1 MPYPNFS
8 SPHCHLQSLDT
19 GSTIED
25 FIQREKELGTGTITC
40 TDHGYLGACREVYD
54 LARKNNL
61 KPIIGIEGYHR
72 DDNCQ
77 ILTKHGIKKDN
88 DGTFKTAYKYG
99 HITIHA
105 LDQPAY
111 QKIVK
116 LVSDRDLTAEQHGS
130 ERKPIFTWE
139 DLADL
144 GQYNITATS
153 GCFIKGTLVKTTKGL
168 KEIQDIQ
175 SGDFVYDKDGFER
188 KVNIATTREFK
199 GKLYKLKIQ
208 NTIGEIV
215 CTENHEFLVQR
226 GFYDSQ
232 WVRADA
238 LEAGNHLQISIEKRP
253 DLLNNTFSHTY
264 KNKTTGQETTITF
277 DLSDPDTL
285 WALGL
290 FVAEGSFGGKNPDK
304 EGKDSPNSINI
315 ALHRNKDAEHVT
327 RFSNWAIKSGA
338 TSVSL
343 YKRKISAAYP
353 NPQGIEINVFS
364 RALTETFLALFEGRT
379 NAEIKHIP
387 DCIKNLHPN
396 LLRDFIKGY
405 MDGDGSVF
413 YKSINHKNTGKYNA
427 RILNM
432 TTISRQLA
440 DDLLS
445 ILRRADLVVN
455 PFIQKAK
462 KSKDGV
468 NHKEAY
474 YLNQSGENAEAILR
488 WVNKQVIYINNS
500 KSFSYLRSIESFE
513 YTGPVYC
520 LNVETEPNFSLASG
534 VVVHNCLI
542 GIVGRHVKEG
552 NFEIALDYYNKLR
565 SLIKPD
571 NFYVELFTHK
581 CDKNWVSGVFLEL
594 KNGKTLQYYFGK
606 KLKTE
611 EFEEISVIDLA
622 KVVLKGKNPGRLIA
636 IKNYR
641 VWENIEPVEIHGCKI
656 VRDFIPNE
664 CSPWCPDGDIQ
675 ASVNKFLY
683 QVAQKNGDPILISD
697 DCIAAGTLIRSDKGY
712 IPIENLL
719 PGDKVVNHLGSWGEV
734 EATRGFFSNK
744 KLYKINGRNFN
755 LIATEDH
762 KVWVRPGSKFKCD
775 NYKQDFQD
783 PQWIEVSKLHPGF
796 WVFCPKSPIIKANE
810 IVPID
815 LSVFFT
821 HNNGK
826 YVIIEEKY
834 IKSTSRVSKK
844 ENIYSRYIYWDNQ
857 LATIVGLFLGDGN
870 AHNNLV
876 SFAIDNETWGKIGSI
891 LEDFTK
897 KYGFS
902 FDIKRHPGHVTYRII
917 NSPLTQWFR
926 RSFYSSS
933 KVKIPGPVAALPF
946 ELRWKVMDGLLWSD
960 GTNRNG
966 NDNDGKVNLSMTSLP
981 VISWARELCL
991 ANGVWT
997 SFGSRRTIG
1006 STMPLYTIDFDH
1018 NLFKFV
1024 SIWKG
1029 SCLAPKKQH
1038 CKYTKDGYWFRIKSI
1053 DLIEN
1058 SKIPV
1063 YDLQIGG
1070 PAPSFST
1077 PVVSVHNCHYAK
1089 KEDRVVQEA
1098 KLGGMGD
1105 SFKFYG
1111 SYHRYSSE
1119 EAFKHFQETMG
1130 MSERDFEELLDNNAR
1145 WASRFNDFKLINPT
1159 SLPTSFYP
1167 KDTLN
1172 HLFTLIDKHGRMNWN
1187 NQEMKDRLNDEINLL
1202 KENGTIDLLPYFFLG
1217 EEVPTMYI
1225 ENGELPG
1232 PGRGSSA
1239 GLLISY
1245 LLGITHINP
1254 LQYKL
1259 SKDRFLTLDR
1269 IQSNKMPDIDQ
1280 DLPNRDL
1287 LIPWLEKRFGPNVAQ
1302 VSTRQLLKIKSGIK
1316 DVARAE
1322 WGNVPDEIEAL
1333 CKNIPNTPQGIEDK
1347 DFLFGYTGED
1357 GKEVKGIFEGHVG
1370 LQAYAKKYPKQ
1381 WEVVLKILGIVRAH
1395 SRHASAYIIAD
1406 KPIDQIVP
1414 LMTINGVRAT
1424 QYTAAS
1430 CEASGLLKMDYLC
1443 LNTLIDLQNAI
1454 KIIQERSGTKINDN
1468 EIING
1473 IKVPKIFIIP
1483 HKGKLLDI
1491 YNLPLDQSVFHTICE
1506 GETETVFQLNTSS
1519 AVKWLNE
1526 FNYWKD
1532 RKEKRKSIDSIESVA
1547 TFTALDRPGP
1557 LDAIVSGDGKTR
1569 NMLQEYAARARK
1581 EKPLGPIQFLDE
1593 GLAETFG
1600 IMIFQEQLQKV
1611 YQTLTGCSGIEANQ
1625 FRNDIGKKEMTKV
1638 IERFPFFME
1647 NASKIIGEEEAK
1659 KIWEQI
1665 YVFGQYGFNLSH
1677 ATSYAVLAYSC
1688 AYLKH
1693 HFPLEWWCAV
1703 LRNADKNEIGE
1714 KFWKYCKEFVQ
1725 LPDIQY
1731 SEDKFDIKNGKIV
1744 APLSILHG
1752 VGEGAH
1758 LELSENKP
1766 FISIDDFCKKIAT
1779 QKVKKTKTLE
1789 DGNTRLGVS
1798 ALNRGVVSKLIVS
1811 GVLDSLFEHGTT
1823 DVVAKLELFEERL
1836 ALALNKKKP
1845 EKIKE
1850 EYRNL
1855 SSLQVFQHK
1864 KSVLPIYSEFLL
1876 PYLVD
1881 KGVEGITKKKV
1892 KFGEEILE
1900 TYSYKPQ
1907 NPDTISY
1914 INKSMGVKDFTGPLA
1929 FVDGDLLRY
1938 MNEDAI
1944 IDPDNPLHVAT
1955 ACYVLDCRK
1964 FSFRGKKDNKM
1975 HQACEFVLDVNG
1987 EIIKS
1992 VKWATKKTDELV
2004 LPEGELK
2011 GAIVVASLSRWSNDR
2026 GFSIESII
2034 KVQEPLE
2041 N

>member
-1 MPYPNFS
+1 MSYPNFS

-25 FIQREKELGTGTITC
+25 FIEREKELGTGTITC

-61 KPIIGIEGYHR
+61 KPILGIEGYHR

-364 RALTETFLALFEGRT
+364 RALTETFLSLFEGRT

-542 GIVGRHVKEG
+542 GIIGRHVKEG

-581 CDKNWVSGVFLEL
+581 CDKNWVSGVFVEL

-611 EFEEISVIDLA
+611 EFEEISAIDLA

-641 VWENIEPVEIHGCKI
+641 VWESIEPVEIQTCKI

-683 QVAQKNGDPILISD
+683 QVAQKNGDPILLSD
-697 DCIAAGTLIRSDKGY
+697 DA
-712 IPIENLL
+712 
-719 PGDKVVNHLGSWGEV
+719 
-734 EATRGFFSNK
+734 
-744 KLYKINGRNFN
+744 
-755 LIATEDH
+755 
-762 KVWVRPGSKFKCD
+762 
-775 NYKQDFQD
+775 
-783 PQWIEVSKLHPGF
+783 
-796 WVFCPKSPIIKANE
+796 
-810 IVPID
+810 
-815 LSVFFT
+815 
-821 HNNGK
+821 
-826 YVIIEEKY
+826 
-834 IKSTSRVSKK
+834 
-844 ENIYSRYIYWDNQ
+844 
-857 LATIVGLFLGDGN
+857 
-870 AHNNLV
+870 
-876 SFAIDNETWGKIGSI
+876 
-891 LEDFTK
+891 
-897 KYGFS
+897 
-902 FDIKRHPGHVTYRII
+902 
-917 NSPLTQWFR
+917 
-926 RSFYSSS
+926 
-933 KVKIPGPVAALPF
+933 
-946 ELRWKVMDGLLWSD
+946 
-960 GTNRNG
+960 
-966 NDNDGKVNLSMTSLP
+966 
-981 VISWARELCL
+981 
-991 ANGVWT
+991 
-997 SFGSRRTIG
+997 
-1006 STMPLYTIDFDH
+1006 
-1018 NLFKFV
+1018 
-1024 SIWKG
+1024 
-1029 SCLAPKKQH
+1029 
-1038 CKYTKDGYWFRIKSI
+1038 
-1053 DLIEN
+1053 
-1058 SKIPV
+1058 
-1063 YDLQIGG
+1063 
-1070 PAPSFST
+1070 
-1077 PVVSVHNCHYAK
+1077 HYAQK
-1089 KEDRVVQEA
+1089 ADRVVQEA

-1105 SFKFYG
+1105 SFRFYG

-1145 WASRFNDFKLINPT
+1145 WASRFNDFKLTNPT

-1232 PGRGSSA
+1232 PGRGSAA

-1357 GKEVKGIFEGHVG
+1357 GKEVKGIFEGHLG

-1414 LMTINGVRAT
+1414 LMTINGTRAT
-1424 QYTAAS
+1424 QYTATS

-1454 KIIQERSGTKINDN
+1454 KIIQERSGININDN
-1468 EIING
+1468 ETIND

-1532 RKEKRKSIDSIESVA
+1532 RKEKRKSIDSIEGVA

-1557 LDAIVSGDGKTR
+1557 LDAVVSGDGQTR

-1581 EKPLGPIQFLDE
+1581 EKAYGSIQFLDE

-1600 IMIFQEQLQKV
+1600 VMVFQEQLQKI
-1611 YQTLTGCSGIEANQ
+1611 YQDLTGCSGIEANK
-1625 FRNDIGKKEMTKV
+1625 FRNDIGKKEMAKV
-1638 IERFPFFME
+1638 IERYPFFIE
-1647 NASKIIGEEEAK
+1647 NASKVIGEEQAK
-1659 KIWEQI
+1659 QVWEQI
-1665 YVFGQYGFNLSH
+1665 FVFGQYGFNLAH
-1677 ATSYAVLAYSC
+1677 ATSYAVLAYAC

-1693 HFPLEWWCAV
+1693 HFSLEWWCAV

-1714 KFWKYCKEFVQ
+1714 KFWKYCKSFVQ

-1766 FISIDDFCKKIAT
+1766 FTSIDDFCKKIVT
-1779 QKVKKTKTLE
+1779 QKIKKTKTSE
-1789 DGNTRLGVS
+1789 DGNTRMGVS

-1811 GVLDSLFEHGTT
+1811 GVLDSLFEYGTT
-1823 DVVAKLELFEERL
+1823 DVVTKLELFEEKL

-1855 SSLQVFQHK
+1855 TSLQIFQHK

-1881 KGVEGITKKKV
+1881 KGVEGITKKQV
-1892 KFGEEILE
+1892 KFGEEVLD
-1900 TYSYKPQ
+1900 THSYKPQ
-1907 NPDTISY
+1907 NPETISY

-1964 FSFRGKKDNKM
+1964 FSFRGKRDNKM

-1992 VKWATKKTDELV
+1992 VKWSTKKTDELV

-2011 GAIVVASLSRWSNDR
+2011 GAIVLALLSRWSNDR